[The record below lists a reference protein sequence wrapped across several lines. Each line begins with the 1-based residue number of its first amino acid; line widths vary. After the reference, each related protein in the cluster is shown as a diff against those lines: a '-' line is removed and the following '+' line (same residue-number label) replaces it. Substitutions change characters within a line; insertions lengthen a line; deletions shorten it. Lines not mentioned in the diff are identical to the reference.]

1 MNRFIKT
8 HGGKDAVQYV
18 GIAVDEPKRLAR
30 LEGTNRKSMLAE
42 YGYTEQMT
50 YDLCMEYDLLS
61 PIYEH
66 TNRGG
71 CWFCPNSNTQEFI
84 HIKKNHPELWGELR
98 KLAQDPDTI
107 SDMFRRNKTFWE
119 IDEILDQK
127 IKEQS
132 H

>member
-71 CWFCPNSNTQEFI
+71 VVGFAQTPI
-84 HIKKNHPELWGELR
+84 HKNLY
-98 KLAQDPDTI
+98 I
-107 SDMFRRNKTFWE
+107 
-119 IDEILDQK
+119 
-127 IKEQS
+127 
-132 H
+132 